1 MLISPLADIPE
12 AIPTI
17 AKWFYDEW
25 YTFDAR
31 SIDQITAQ
39 LSENLNRHSI
49 PITFVAHQYHEILGT
64 VSIDISDLP
73 EFDSYSPWLASL
85 YVHEPHRSKGVA
97 SALVSHLKHFAL
109 SGGCTSLYLWT
120 PASTSLY
127 ERFGWVEISRDT
139 YRNKPITIMMLPNN
153 QIT

>member
-12 AIPTI
+12 AIPTM

-25 YTFDAR
+25 HSFDGR

-49 PITFVAHQYHEILGT
+49 PITFVAHQNHEILGT
-64 VSIDISDLP
+64 VSLDISDLP

-85 YVHEPHRSKGVA
+85 YVHESHRSKGVA
-97 SALVSHLKHFAL
+97 SALVSHLKQFAL
-109 SGGCTSLYLWT
+109 SDGYTPLYLWT
-120 PASTSLY
+120 PGSISLY
-127 ERFGWVEISRDT
+127 ERFGWVEISRST
-139 YRNKPITIMMLPNN
+139 YIGKSITIMVLKNN